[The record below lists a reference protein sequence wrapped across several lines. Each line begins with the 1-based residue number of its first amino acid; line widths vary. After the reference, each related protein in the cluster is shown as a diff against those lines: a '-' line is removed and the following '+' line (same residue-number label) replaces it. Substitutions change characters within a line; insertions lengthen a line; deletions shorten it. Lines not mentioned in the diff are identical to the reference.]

1 MKNADV
7 SIFLAQKSHKE
18 QFDNLLQPLQQDER
32 KARANC
38 IIMIMIIIH
47 WQSVSAKDSNELPR
61 KY

>member
-32 KARANC
+32 KARGNC

-47 WQSVSAKDSNELPR
+47 
-61 KY
+61 